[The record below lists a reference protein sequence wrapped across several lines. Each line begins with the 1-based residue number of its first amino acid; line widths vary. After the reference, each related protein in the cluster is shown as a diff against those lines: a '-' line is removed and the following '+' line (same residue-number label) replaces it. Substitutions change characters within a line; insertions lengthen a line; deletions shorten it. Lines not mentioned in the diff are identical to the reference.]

1 MHSSGGAH
9 MPFSVPALPVFI
21 FIDSI
26 LYGSEAALCVGY
38 ATGGVAAVAY
48 GHLNLEGINPK
59 QY

>member
-9 MPFSVPALPVFI
+9 TPLSMPALPAFI

-38 ATGGVAAVAY
+38 ATGGVAAVSH
-48 GHLNLEGINPK
+48 GHLNPEGINPK
-59 QY
+59 QD

>member
-9 MPFSVPALPVFI
+9 MPLSVPALSVFI

-38 ATGGVAAVAY
+38 ATGGVAAVAH
-48 GHLNLEGINPK
+48 GHFDPEGINPK